1 MSQPSE
7 QPVRGIIRSL
17 VEHHQHRNNNHPDK
31 LNEAKE
37 STRRDDGANM
47 LNGIPANR
55 KLVASFP
62 ADNDV
67 FCAGEVLSR
76 GDQCAMEVGI
86 VVDHSSDPKSRRR
99 PYGERGLV
107 VALRIAVARQGLS
120 PRRRGRRTKSAIDT
134 GGKVLLAQAPCTIQ
148 HEEPGGGNPMLPRA
162 ILRPDHWYI
171 FVFCRWAI
179 ILYESEID
187 GYLAPD
193 IIMSSPSP
201 PPSSPPLP
209 QL

>member
-86 VVDHSSDPKSRRR
+86 VVDHSSGKLR
-99 PYGERGLV
+99 PFLGADCRVHAYPPGSCR
-107 VALRIAVARQGLS
+107 AH
-120 PRRRGRRTKSAIDT
+120 
-134 GGKVLLAQAPCTIQ
+134 GGDGVDIYPLM
-148 HEEPGGGNPMLPRA
+148 GGGRA
-162 ILRPDHWYI
+162 LFHGL
-171 FVFCRWAI
+171 F
-179 ILYESEID
+179 LK
-187 GYLAPD
+187 PD
-193 IIMSSPSP
+193 I
-201 PPSSPPLP
+201 
-209 QL
+209 